1 MLKVKQAVLL
11 IIVIAAGFL
20 CGSWLGVERRAHAFS
35 EAVQRR
41 LSERPA
47 IAHRIGEPHERSFA
61 TDTEMI
67 SAIMSALK
75 EEDPLFRAHRLHTLL
90 EDLSSPELAALFERA
105 LKIDDREQRDII
117 LRPVFARWELM
128 DPAAAE
134 SAIRPFLERL
144 QSGKR
149 IASGSKEDVVID
161 VWAHTRPDLALAL
174 AAAAPDSN
182 WSKRAGA

>member
-1 MLKVKQAVLL
+1 
-11 IIVIAAGFL
+11 
-20 CGSWLGVERRAHAFS
+20 
-35 EAVQRR
+35 
-41 LSERPA
+41 
-47 IAHRIGEPHERSFA
+47 
-61 TDTEMI
+61 TEMI

-144 QSGKR
+144 QYGKR
-149 IASGSKEDVVID
+149 IASRSNEDDLID
-161 VWAHTRPDLALAL
+161 T
-174 AAAAPDSN
+174 
-182 WSKRAGA
+182 